1 MIFQPVALNFT
12 PYFSYLDQGSWIRV
26 VTCMLLFKLSKSYE
40 RSTVE
45 NAEVQTRG
53 QILIDIFWKKITKFY
68 NSFLLRKN
76 EMTQIHLVVFLDY

>member
-45 NAEVQTRG
+45 NAQVQTTE
-53 QILIDIFWKKITKFY
+53 QNLINIFWKKITKFY
-68 NSFLLRKN
+68 NSFLIKK
-76 EMTQIHLVVFLDY
+76 MK